1 MSFKYHDNEAD
12 KRLKEYQHAEVGKL
26 LEDPN
31 IGVTYIGTSSDPQWY
46 MMVKIGYSEKIYLA
60 DGTTR
65 PFNQW
70 NDHFK
75 TIEEAAHKTATLRLS
90 QYSEEWALPF
100 KFDIV
105 QKAHPSRFS
114 YALEQKL
121 HVLFSRWRWAMKPVD
136 QVEAH
141 EREGLYGDKEIGGA
155 WKEKTSAELRRSE
168 LVFEVKSNGPQEL
181 FNADPEI
188 VCQALDHL
196 SPEKYIEFE
205 KAMLVKQ
212 YEKDVEEET
221 VKRVRKFINTEGQ
234 DHIKEE
240 IEFLS
245 LRFCL
250 LDGIFSGM
258 EKEIK
263 NFRENI
269 RRILLYPLPL
279 ARNMDPRRSYPFT
292 ILNDQIGIEM
302 DCRNAD
308 YGPFAAGENRLH
320 YLYNVIEDDGL
331 KERLR
336 IVYKQGVR
344 FGHIVANAKGYTE
357 QHKAA
362 QRVLAG
368 GEPLYAK
375 DFDFELIHGIGW
387 LWALLENGESI
398 YQ

>member
-31 IGVTYIGTSSDPQWY
+31 IGVTYIGTSSDPQWH

-75 TIEEAAHKTATLRLS
+75 TIEEAAHKTATLRLA

-100 KFDIV
+100 KLDIV

-141 EREGLYGDKEIGGA
+141 EKEELYGDKEIGGA

-234 DHIKEE
+234 EHIKEE

-269 RRILLYPLPL
+269 RRILLYPEIPL
-279 ARNMDPRRSYPFT
+279 SRSIDPWQFT
-292 ILNDQIGIEM
+292 DFSMVSSQIGIGM
-302 DCRNAD
+302 ACRWPD
-308 YGPFAAGENRLH
+308 HGPDWGLNRVEFFL
-320 YLYNVIEDDGL
+320 NEIEGDID

-336 IVYKQGVR
+336 IVYRQGVR
-344 FGHIVANAKGYTE
+344 FGHIIANAKGYTE
-357 QHKAA
+357 QHEAA

-368 GEPLYAK
+368 GEPLYAN
-375 DFDFELIHGIGW
+375 DQHFEIPHGIGW
-387 LWALLENGESI
+387 LWATLDRGVSI
-398 YQ
+398 Y